1 MRLFVYIILTIWF
14 LFFNQISYAD
24 EECTG
29 TGCITS
35 PNFTIDV
42 WDITPGGK
50 SLTVEWGG
58 TKASVD
64 NVLATLLNKL
74 ILMFGVLSVF
84 IMTIGAGY
92 MIIYHGQDEFLS
104 KGKSIFVSG
113 LIALAVALS
122 AGLIVQLFSALLY

>member
-1 MRLFVYIILTIWF
+1 
-14 LFFNQISYAD
+14 
-24 EECTG
+24 
-29 TGCITS
+29 
-35 PNFTIDV
+35 
-42 WDITPGGK
+42 
-50 SLTVEWGG
+50 
-58 TKASVD
+58 
-64 NVLATLLNKL
+64 
-74 ILMFGVLSVF
+74 MFGVLSVF